1 MNKYALKSFL
11 IYGTPFQSLI
21 FYFLQTFLKTLD
33 CFSWLIFYML
43 NFVEYVPMV
52 IYHVPLTLVFPGSEN
67 EEALSDSN

>member
-1 MNKYALKSFL
+1 MNKYSLKSFL
-11 IYGTPFQSLI
+11 IYGSLSQSLI

-52 IYHVPLTLVFPGSEN
+52 VYHVPLSLIFPASKN
-67 EEALSDSN
+67 EEAPSGSN